1 MNYSIEKI
9 TTLIGARRIGTAD
22 AQIGWLL
29 TDSRSLCF
37 PEETLFFAL
46 SSARN
51 DGHKYIPDLYRRGV
65 RNFVVSKSPK
75 LGDDRGLNKGMTD
88 ASSDPQPPNL
98 GGLYKDANFL
108 IVPSPLAALQRLA
121 ERHRDEF
128 DIPIIGITGSNGK
141 TMVKE
146 WLYQLLLPSQKIVRS
161 PRSYNSQIGV
171 PLSVWLLN
179 EQTEVGIFEAG
190 ISQPGEM
197 SALRDIIQPTIGV
210 LTCLG
215 AAHQE
220 NFRSMEEKCMEKLEL
235 MHDTEAMVYCSDTDI
250 VSRCIRRMQYKGE
263 KIAWSRF
270 DSNAPFFVKMVE
282 CGRRSVEGDY
292 LIRKNLPQDYAPSS
306 FLLPPS
312 SKITYIYH
320 GEENTYTIPFIDE
333 ASIENSITCAAVA
346 LHLGLTP
353 AQLAD
358 RMPRLEPV
366 AMRLEVKQGQHGC
379 ILINDSYNS
388 DINSLDIALDFMGR
402 RGNEGTGARGREDT
416 SSADSNL
423 VPPYPRTPVLP
434 KTIVLSD
441 MFQTGTPPEQLYTQ
455 VSDLCVKRGID
466 KFIGIGPELSA
477 QADRIHI
484 ANKQFFADVN
494 HFLASNAFNDLHDEL
509 ILLKGSRPFG
519 FDKITE
525 QLEQKVHETILEV
538 NLNAVV
544 ENLNYYRS
552 FLKPETKMVCMIK
565 ADAYGAGAVEIAKTL
580 QDHRVDYLAVAV
592 ADEGVTLRKAGI
604 TANIMIMNPEMT
616 AFKTMFDYDLEPE
629 VYSFRLLDALI
640 KAARKEG
647 ITGWPVHIKLDTGMH
662 RLGFDPVDDMFKL
675 IDRLKHQN
683 AIIPRSVFSHFVGSD
698 SDDFDAFSARQ
709 FELFEQGSQKL
720 QSAFSH
726 KILRHMDNS
735 AGIEHFPERQLDMC
749 RLGLGLY
756 GVDPYVIS
764 HSSFLIPHSSLKCVS
779 TLKTTI
785 LQLRHVPAGDTVG
798 YSRKGKI
805 ERDSVIA
812 AIPIGYADGLN
823 RHLGNRH
830 GYCLVHGQKAEY
842 VGNICMD
849 VAMIDVTDIP
859 CQEGDQVEIF
869 GEHLPVTVLS
879 DIIDTIPYEVL
890 TAVSNRVKRVYFQD

>member
-1 MNYSIEKI
+1 MKYSIEKV
-9 TTLIGARRIGTAD
+9 TTLIGARRIGEAD

-46 SSARN
+46 RSARN
-51 DGHKYIPDLYRRGV
+51 DGHRYIGDLYRRGV
-65 RNFVVSKSPK
+65 RNFVVESK
-75 LGDDRGLNKGMTD
+75 GLQETQPQGLDGM
-88 ASSDPQPPNL
+88 A
-98 GGLYKDANFL
+98 DANFL

-128 DIPIIGITGSNGK
+128 DVPIVGITGSNGK

-197 SALRDIIQPTIGV
+197 FALRDIIQPTIGV
-210 LTCLG
+210 FTSLG

-235 MHDTEAMVYCSDTDI
+235 MHDTQAMVYCSDNDT

-263 KIAWSRF
+263 KIAWSQC
-270 DSNAPFFVKMVE
+270 DEQAALFVK
-282 CGRRSVEGDY
+282 STNISHSS
-292 LIRKNLPQDYAPSS
+292 LLTPHSTFHIPPSTINLPQST
-306 FLLPPS
+306 
-312 SKITYIYH
+312 KITYIWQE
-320 GEENTYTIPFIDE
+320 EENCFEIPFIDE
-333 ASIENSITCAAVA
+333 ASVENAITCAAVA
-346 LHLGLTP
+346 LYMGLTP
-353 AQLAD
+353 SQLAE

-366 AMRLEVKQGQHGC
+366 AMRLEVKEGQRGC
-379 ILINDSYNS
+379 LLINDSYNS
-388 DINSLDIALDFMGR
+388 DINSLDIALDFMNR
-402 RGNEGTGARGREDT
+402 REA
-416 SSADSNL
+416 AK
-423 VPPYPRTPVLP
+423 
-434 KTIVLSD
+434 KTLILSD
-441 MFQTGTPPEQLYTQ
+441 IFQSGATPEALYTQ
-455 VSDLCVKRGID
+455 VSELVVKRGIE
-466 KFIGIGPELSA
+466 KFIGIGPELSS
-477 QADRIHI
+477 QADKIQV
-484 ANKQFFADVN
+484 ADKQFFMDVP
-494 HFLASNAFNDLHDEL
+494 HFLSSDAFSGLRNEL
-509 ILLKGSRPFG
+509 ILLKGARSFG
-519 FDKITE
+519 FDQITE

-544 ENLNYYRS
+544 DNLNYYRS

-565 ADAYGAGAVEIAKTL
+565 ADGYGAGAVEIAKTL
-580 QDHRVDYLAVAV
+580 QDQRVDYLAVAV

-604 TANIMIMNPEMT
+604 TGNIMIMNPEMT

-629 VYSFRLLDALI
+629 VYSFRLLDALV

-647 ITGWPVHIKLDTGMH
+647 ITGWPVHIKFDTGMH
-662 RLGFDPVDDMFKL
+662 RLGFDPVDDIFKL

-698 SDDFDAFSARQ
+698 SDGFDEFSARQ
-709 FELFEQGSQKL
+709 FALFEEGSEKL

-726 KILRHMDNS
+726 HILRHMDNS
-735 AGIEHFPERQLDMC
+735 AGIEHFPERQMDMC

-756 GVDPYVIS
+756 GVDPRDNRIL
-764 HSSFLIPHSSLKCVS
+764 HTVS

-785 LQLRHVPAGDTVG
+785 LQLRHVPAGETVG

-805 ERDSVIA
+805 DRDSVIA

-830 GYCLVHGQKAEY
+830 CYCLVNGQKAEY

-859 CQEGDQVEIF
+859 CMEGDQVEIF

-879 DIIDTIPYEVL
+879 DALDTIPYEVF
-890 TAVSNRVKRVYFQD
+890 TGVSNRVKRVYFQD